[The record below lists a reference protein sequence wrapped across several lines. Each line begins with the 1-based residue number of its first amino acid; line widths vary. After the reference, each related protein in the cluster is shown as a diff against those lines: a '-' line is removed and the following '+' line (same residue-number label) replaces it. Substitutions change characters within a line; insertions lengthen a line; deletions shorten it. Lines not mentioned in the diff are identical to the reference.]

1 MVVAPLTSGIA
12 FPDLSHLGRVE
23 AYVRRHRPATSFAA
37 LSNFES
43 APIVIGERAIGE
55 YC

>member
-1 MVVAPLTSGIA
+1 MAPLTSGIA